1 MNNSRN
7 NLRSD
12 PHADP
17 EGIVTNPKALVGL
30 DASLTILVKDIAAK
44 LEALY
49 PGWLWAVQPDKRG
62 GVINIFSLRLSGKYG
77 YRLHTRRV
85 QHDPARKVAM
95 EAGGEILDRFKQP
108 RRAYDRQRWQA
119 SDRYMGS
126 VAMDI
131 SDKSSKDRRRY
142 RDESFT
148 EAVKAGAIK
157 LRIDDKKVANGTY
170 RQLIIQPSATWERD

>member
-7 NLRSD
+7 NAQHD
-12 PHADP
+12 PYADP
-17 EGIVTNPKALVGL
+17 EGIVTHPDQLARL
-30 DASLTILVKDIAAK
+30 DASLHILVKDIAAK

-62 GVINIFSLRLSGKYG
+62 GVINIFSLRLSGKWG
-77 YRLHTRRV
+77 YRFHTRRV

-108 RRAYDRQRWQA
+108 RRAYDYQRWQA
-119 SDRYMGS
+119 ADRYMGS

-131 SDKSSKDRRRY
+131 TDKSRKDQRRY

-148 EAVKAGAIK
+148 EAVKTGRIQ
-157 LRIDDKKVANGTY
+157 LRIEDKKMANGTY
-170 RQLIIQPSATWERD
+170 RQLIIQPSANWER